1 MGAVEKEWK
10 FDKFEDDSPSNGCL
24 YLKCRMSK
32 LGRLSCRDN

>member
-24 YLKCRMSK
+24 FLKDLMSQA
-32 LGRLSCRDN
+32 GRLPFWNK